1 MKPNAFKDA
10 VIGSSLAALVVL
22 AQRGKKRPELR
33 ISALV
38 MLAQRGKRSPKQT
51 LQRIVLP
58 PLQPQLQQLVSH
70 VRLVISIGFVQLW
83 RCNSLLMVGVL
94 AARRT
99 ARRSTDRCVRLL
111 PVVACLLSDMFKL
124 SSFGLFHFQSHLR
137 PGGCLR
143 CGRYDRQGP
152 TAPGATLCNADITM
166 AWSFLHAESHYVVL
180 S

>member
-58 PLQPQLQQLVSH
+58 PLQPQMQQLVSH

-83 RCNSLLMVGVL
+83 RCNSLLMVAVL

-111 PVVACLLSDMFKL
+111 PVVACLLSDMF
-124 SSFGLFHFQSHLR
+124 
-137 PGGCLR
+137 
-143 CGRYDRQGP
+143 
-152 TAPGATLCNADITM
+152 N
-166 AWSFLHAESHYVVL
+166 SFLLSACFISSHICGQVVVFVVVATTGRAQL
-180 S
+180 RLEQHCATQT